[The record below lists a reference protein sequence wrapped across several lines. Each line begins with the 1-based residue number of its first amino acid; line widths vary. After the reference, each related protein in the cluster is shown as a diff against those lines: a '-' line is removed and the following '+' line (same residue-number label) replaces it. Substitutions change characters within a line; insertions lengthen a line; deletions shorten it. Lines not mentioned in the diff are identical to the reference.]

1 MRFKILILL
10 SIPLILHLS
19 FGCASQRT
27 RIHFEHELLN
37 KSDVEISKI
46 KDLSFLQVKESIV
59 SNGLNFTSLKAK
71 ADITIISPEI
81 NGTFRCKGVLRFQKP
96 DKIRVIGSKLARTV
110 FDMLSDGENYWFYL
124 PNQRAVYTG
133 KSNMMHRTDDGAYIF
148 PDDIAA
154 LLNYD
159 MLFEG
164 RSAFME
170 IWPTSW
176 LIHVFDE
183 KDEEFIPYSRL
194 KVDRINGNVTELAIF
209 NAESFLKVNAVYG
222 DYTEIDGQAIPK
234 VIQINWPETN
244 TTLILILQNLS
255 INETLKPKIFQFKK
269 PRKADIIK
277 IN

>member
-1 MRFKILILL
+1 MHFKLLTL
-10 SIPLILHLS
+10 SIPLIFLLS

-27 RIHFEHELLN
+27 KVHFEHELLN
-37 KSDVEISKI
+37 KSDVEIDKI
-46 KDLSFLQVKESIV
+46 KDLSFLQVKENIV
-59 SNGLNFTSLKAK
+59 SNGLKFTSLKAK

-124 PNQRAVYTG
+124 PNQKAVYTG
-133 KSNMMHRTDDGAYIF
+133 KSNLIRKADSGAYIF

-170 IWPTSW
+170 IWPASW
-176 LIHVFDE
+176 LIHIFDE
-183 KDEEFIPYSRL
+183 KDEGFIPYSRL
-194 KVDRINGNVTELAIF
+194 TVDRIDGNVTELALF
-209 NAESFLKVNAVYG
+209 NAESFVKVNAVYG
-222 DYTEIDGQAIPK
+222 DYTEIDGRAIPK
-234 VIQINWPETN
+234 AVQINWPETD
-244 TTLILILQNLS
+244 TTLILILHNLS
-255 INETLKPKIFQFKK
+255 IDKPLKPEIFHFKK
-269 PRKADIIK
+269 PKKADIIK